1 MDLPQIGISYL
12 SSIPESTVEEFRATI
27 SHPKLDLR
35 SESREDDIYA
45 GVEWFLPTAL
55 VVYIS
60 KSYFDGFLKEMG
72 KEHYLLLKKALIKL
86 KSKLREYKLTATKG
100 KILKESIYT
109 FSLSI
114 YAEADNDHRFKLL
127 IQKDI
132 TDAEYEE
139 IIEAFLN
146 FLSSYNNKTLAKT
159 ELDNLSVE
167 DAASKTL
174 LIAYNFKKHDLE
186 AVEVSRGSNS
196 KENTPD

>member
-1 MDLPQIGISYL
+1 MGLPQIGISYL
-12 SSIPESTVEEFRATI
+12 SSIPESIVDEFRVTI

-35 SESREDDIYA
+35 SESREHDIYA

-72 KEHYLLLKKALIKL
+72 KDHYLLLKNALIKI
-86 KSKLREYKLTATKG
+86 KSKLQEYKLTASKG
-100 KILKESIYT
+100 KISKESIYT
-109 FSLSI
+109 FSFSI
-114 YAEADNDHRFKLL
+114 YAEADNDQRFKLL

-132 TDAEYEE
+132 AETEYEE

-159 ELDNLSVE
+159 ELDKLSIG
-167 DAASKTL
+167 DASSKTL

-196 KENTPD
+196 KEKT